1 MRMTLAQLKRDA
13 NSGTLLLEM
22 VERYG
27 DTGEAI
33 PKKLRGKR
41 KVLQTNSV
49 TLILLNADG
58 EESTLY
64 IDSAKLIDYTDDALV
79 VYNPGL
85 REPTD
90 EEKKDLDE
98 INSIYKKYADTYNG
112 GYWQGKDFGM
122 KSSCPWM
129 LGYDKI
135 RGKRYESHNEMVRDD
150 AVRGEKCLKYKVY
163 RD

>member
-1 MRMTLAQLKRDA
+1 MGMTLAQLKRDA
-13 NSGTLLLEM
+13 NSGSLALEM

-33 PKKLRGKR
+33 PERLRGRR
-41 KVLQTNSV
+41 KVLKANSV
-49 TLILLNADG
+49 GLILLNADG
-58 EESTLY
+58 KESTLD
-64 IDSAKLIDYTDDALV
+64 IDSAKLIDYTDDTLV

-90 EEKKDLDE
+90 EEKKVLDG
-98 INSIYKKYADTYNG
+98 IRSIYQKYANTYNG

-135 RGKRYESHNEMVRDD
+135 RGKRYESHNGMVRDN
-150 AVRGEKCLKYKVY
+150 AVRGEQCLKYKVY
-163 RD
+163 RA